1 MAQQVS
7 FSQGAAWLAEV
18 DQVISGTP
26 DNGSR
31 MVGILQD
38 STVDFSWTTKQLWG
52 QNQYPAVIARGEA
65 KVTLKFTFAAL
76 DLTLIANNLFG
87 AATATGQFGISQD
100 EQQTVPASSPYTFS
114 VANASSLVYDLGVRY
129 SASGVSLQRVTTP
142 SAAGQYSVNYST
154 GVYTFSAS
162 DANVAMLASYHF
174 TNTATGQLLT
184 VANQLQGATPYFRCA
199 LFNSISPNPPPISAS
214 AVPWALCFNAVTAS
228 KVSMPRKV
236 NEFTILDIEAE
247 AFADGGGTV
256 CYISTLQ

>member
-18 DQVISGTP
+18 DSVISGTS

-31 MVGILQD
+31 MVGILQE

-65 KVTLKFTFAAL
+65 KVTLKLTWAAL
-76 DLTLIANNLFG
+76 DLQLIANTLFG
-87 AATATGQFGISQD
+87 TSTATGQFAISQD
-100 EQQTVPASSPYTFS
+100 EQQVVGASSPYTFA
-114 VANASSLVYDLGVRY
+114 VANASSFVYDLGVRY
-129 SASGVSLQRVTTP
+129 ASSGVSLQRVMTP

-154 GVYTFSAS
+154 GVYTFSVG
-162 DANVAMLASYHF
+162 DANIPMLVSYHY
-174 TNTATGQLLT
+174 TNNTTGKLLT

-214 AVPWALCFNAVTAS
+214 AVPWALCFNAVTAN

-236 NEFTILDIEAE
+236 NEFTILEIEAE
-247 AFADGGGTV
+247 AFADGSGTV